1 MTWKRA
7 VLVVIGVLALAVGLS
22 ALAHRVAAERQQ
34 DALDPFYATPAD
46 VAALRPGALI
56 RSEPLPGAALAGARS
71 LRILYR
77 TERPDGSP
85 AVSGAMVFVPDA
97 PAPADGRPVLAYAHG
112 TLGQGRG
119 CAPSR
124 RADPLGVNAAWLQQ
138 AVDAGFAVV
147 ATDYAGLGTAGP
159 NLYLVGEAEARDV
172 ANSVRALEDVPDA
185 SIGDRWVVFG
195 HSQGGHSALWTA
207 DLVREVLPERQ
218 LIGVAAAAPAADLPA
233 IVAKQWDTG
242 IGWGVGAEVANSWP
256 AAFPGLGLE
265 ATISG
270 LGRTWQGPVADACLA
285 EGVPV
290 PVMLGFI
297 AGELGL
303 PFFARDPLD
312 EPRIAKVAA
321 AQSARPLPDTLPVLI
336 AQGTADTVVPPSST
350 AALQEAWCRSGV
362 DLSMLW
368 MGGVGH
374 VNAAT
379 TAAPTVVPWLRSL
392 FEGNH
397 PEPQCSGP
405 PPVAVSRAQVLDLLE
420 LTH

>member
-7 VLVVIGVLALAVGLS
+7 VLVLIGVVALAVGLS
-22 ALAHRVAAERQQ
+22 ALGHRIADQRQQ
-34 DALDPFYATPAD
+34 DALDPFYATPAG
-46 VAALRPGALI
+46 VADLRPGALI
-56 RSEPLPGAALAGARS
+56 RVEPLPGAALVGARAF
-71 LRILYR
+71 RILYR
-77 TERPDGSP
+77 TERPDGSS
-85 AVSGAMVFVPDA
+85 AVSGGMAFVPVA
-97 PAPADGRPVLAYAHG
+97 PAPSGGRPVLAYAHG

-159 NLYLVGEAEARDV
+159 NLYLVGAAEARDV
-172 ANSVRALEDVPDA
+172 ANSVRALAGVPDA
-185 SIGDRWVVFG
+185 APGERWVVFG

-207 DLVREVLPERQ
+207 DLVHDVLPEKQ

-233 IVAKQWDTG
+233 IVAQQWDTG
-242 IGWGVGAEVANSWP
+242 VGWGVGPEVANAWP
-256 AAFPGLGLE
+256 AAFPGIDLG
-265 ATISG
+265 ASISA
-270 LGRTWQGPVADACLA
+270 LGRTWQGAVADACLA

-290 PVMLGFI
+290 PAVLGYI
-297 AGELGL
+297 AGEVGL
-303 PFFARDPLD
+303 PFFSRNPLD
-312 EPRIAKVAA
+312 DPKVARLA
-321 AQSARPLPDTLPVLI
+321 AAESPQPLPGTLPVLI

-350 AALQEAWCRSGV
+350 AALQEVWCRSGV
-362 DLSMLW
+362 DLTMLW

-392 FEGNH
+392 FDGNH
-397 PEPQCSGP
+397 PEPQCSGRS
-405 PPVAVSRAQVLDLLE
+405 PVPASGSQVLDFLE
-420 LTH
+420 LTR